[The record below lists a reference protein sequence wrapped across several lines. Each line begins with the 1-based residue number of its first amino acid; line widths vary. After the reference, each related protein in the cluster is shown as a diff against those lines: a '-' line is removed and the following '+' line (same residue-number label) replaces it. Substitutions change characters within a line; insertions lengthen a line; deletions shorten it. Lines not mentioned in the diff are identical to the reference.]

1 MDEENVTIK
10 QIPYHVRRKMEQ
22 KKIEP
27 VEGPELTLRCQTCGC
42 TWKPE
47 TEGRQ
52 RLPKGYWKCP
62 EGCNEDIEEERR
74 DKSLRVLLVDDDKT
88 LNKSLAAIL
97 RKAGYTVVNAYTGTE
112 ALEAS
117 RKNPFDAVSLDI
129 KLPDIDGVELLR
141 NIREVDPVIGTL
153 MISGAATLEDTVESL
168 NQGAD
173 AFILKPVEPAEL
185 LYRLGTVTGFK
196 RLERELREARA
207 RYNELF
213 TIIHEG

>member
-1 MDEENVTIK
+1 MSVKESV
-10 QIPYHVRRKMEQ
+10 
-22 KKIEP
+22 
-27 VEGPELTLRCQTCGC
+27 QTD
-42 TWKPE
+42 PI
-47 TEGRQ
+47 
-52 RLPKGYWKCP
+52 RLL
-62 EGCNEDIEEERR
+62 I
-74 DKSLRVLLVDDDKT
+74 VDDEVGFV
-88 LNKSLAAIL
+88 NILAKRL
-97 RKAGYTVVNAYTGTE
+97 SRRNMEVTSAYTGTE

-117 RKNPFDAVSLDI
+117 RKNTFDAVILDI

-153 MISGAATLEDTVESL
+153 MLSGAATLEDAVESL

-213 TIIHEG
+213 TIIHKG